1 MNLSNKNNTSNNYIN
16 NHNDSD
22 LTKQKYEEIFK

>member
-22 LTKQKYEEIFK
+22 QNKQKYEEIFK